1 MKRSDI
7 KAGMK
12 LYFNNNEVLMNV
24 AKWLGGP
31 LDGMIIV
38 TNASN
43 YATTILSG
51 LLDENLNSLHPDK
64 LTLRLE
70 RILSEKDEVLWERP
84 IELTIKQI
92 AEKFG
97 VKPELIRIKE

>member
-7 KAGMK
+7 KVGMK
-12 LYFNNNEVLMNV
+12 LYFNNNTVLMTV
-24 AKWLGGP
+24 AKWVGGP
-31 LDGMIIV
+31 LDEVLIV

-51 LLDENLNSLHPDK
+51 LLDENLNSLHPDEIRLK
-64 LTLRLE
+64 LD
-70 RILSEKDEVLWERP
+70 RILSENDEILWERP

>member
-64 LTLRLE
+64 LNLRLE
-70 RILSEKDEVLWERP
+70 RILSENDEVLWERP

>member
-12 LYFNNNEVLMNV
+12 LYFNNNNVLMTV

-51 LLDENLNSLHPDK
+51 LLDENLNSLHPEK
-64 LTLRLE
+64 LELRLE
-70 RILSEKDEVLWERP
+70 RILSENDEVLWERP

>member
-12 LYFNNNEVLMNV
+12 LYFNDNNVLMNV
-24 AKWLGGP
+24 ATWVGGP
-31 LDGMIIV
+31 LDGAIIV
-38 TNASN
+38 TNATN

-51 LLDENLNSLHPDK
+51 LIDENLDSLHPDINLQLK
-64 LTLRLE
+64 
-70 RILSEKDEVLWERP
+70 RILSENNEILWERP
-84 IELTIKQI
+84 IELTLKQI

>member
-1 MKRSDI
+1 MKREDI

-12 LYFNNNEVLMNV
+12 LYFNNNEVLMTV
-24 AKWLGGP
+24 AKWIGGP
-31 LDGMIIV
+31 LDGTIIV

-43 YATTILSG
+43 YATTILCG
-51 LLDENLNSLHPDK
+51 LIDENLNSLHPGIE
-64 LTLRLE
+64 LQLE
-70 RILSEKDEVLWERP
+70 RVLSEDNEVLWERP

>member
-1 MKRSDI
+1 MKREDI

-12 LYFNNNEVLMNV
+12 LYFNNNNVLMTV
-24 AKWLGGP
+24 SKWVGGF
-31 LDGMIIV
+31 LDEMLIV

-51 LLDENLNSLHPDK
+51 LLDENLESLHSDK
-64 LTLRLE
+64 IELRLE
-70 RILSEKDEVLWERP
+70 RILSENDEVLWERP

>member
-12 LYFNNNEVLMNV
+12 LYFNNNNVLMTV
-24 AKWLGGP
+24 SKWIGGP
-31 LDGMIIV
+31 LDDVLIV
-38 TNASN
+38 TNASS
-43 YATTILSG
+43 YATTILCG
-51 LLDENLNSLHPDK
+51 LLDENLESSHPNIE
-64 LTLRLE
+64 LQLE
-70 RILSEKDEVLWERP
+70 RILSENDEVLWERL

>member
-51 LLDENLNSLHPDK
+51 LLDENLNSLHPEK
-64 LTLRLE
+64 LDLRLE

>member
-24 AKWLGGP
+24 AKWIGGP

-64 LTLRLE
+64 LNLRLE

>member
-7 KAGMK
+7 KVGMK

-24 AKWLGGP
+24 AKWVGGP
-31 LDGMIIV
+31 LDGAIIV
-38 TNASN
+38 TNTSS
-43 YATTILSG
+43 YATTILCG
-51 LLDENLNSLHPDK
+51 LIDENLESLHPDIELK
-64 LTLRLE
+64 LE
-70 RILSEKDEVLWERP
+70 RILSEDDEVLWERP

>member
-12 LYFNNNEVLMNV
+12 LYFNNNNVLMNV
-24 AKWLGGP
+24 AKWIGGP
-31 LDGMIIV
+31 LDDTIIV
-38 TNASN
+38 TNASS
-43 YATTILSG
+43 YATTILCG
-51 LLDENLNSLHPDK
+51 LLDENLESLHPEIELK
-64 LTLRLE
+64 LE
-70 RILSEKDEVLWERP
+70 RILSENDEVLWERP

>member
-12 LYFNNNEVLMNV
+12 LYFNDNNVLMNV
-24 AKWLGGP
+24 AKWVGGP
-31 LDGMIIV
+31 LDEMLIV

-51 LLDENLNSLHPDK
+51 LLDENLNSLHSDK
-64 LTLRLE
+64 IELRLE
-70 RILSEKDEVLWERP
+70 RILSENDEVLWERP

>member
-12 LYFNNNEVLMNV
+12 LYFNDNNVLMNV
-24 AKWLGGP
+24 AKWIGGP
-31 LDGMIIV
+31 LDGAIIV
-38 TNASN
+38 TNATS
-43 YATTILSG
+43 YATTILCG
-51 LLDENLNSLHPDK
+51 LLDENLESLHPNIE
-64 LTLRLE
+64 LQLE
-70 RILSEKDEVLWERP
+70 RILSENDEVLWERP

>member
-7 KAGMK
+7 KVGMK
-12 LYFNNNEVLMNV
+12 LCFNNNNILMNV
-24 AKWLGGP
+24 AKWVGGP
-31 LDGMIIV
+31 LDGAIIV
-38 TNASN
+38 TNASS
-43 YATTILSG
+43 YATTILCG
-51 LLDENLNSLHPDK
+51 LLDENLNSLHPEIE
-64 LTLRLE
+64 LTLE
-70 RILSEKDEVLWERP
+70 RILSENDEVLWERP